1 MMSDTLAAA
10 LRAAI
15 YYFNPERFSNY
26 KIIREVIM
34 ADPVILARS
43 IGREPRRLILAPNPR
58 TPIRVGK
65 KEANINEH

>member
-1 MMSDTLAAA
+1 MRPELAEA
-10 LRAAI
+10 LRSTI
-15 YYFNPERFSNY
+15 TFMNPNCFLKHVLTQEQ
-26 KIIREVIM
+26 IM

-43 IGREPRRLILAPNPR
+43 IGREPKKLTLTPNPR